1 VFGAGTYPADTRQHK
16 NAVAAERV
24 RNVRSSGYGPA
35 AASAGPAAAA
45 MSAEEDDEVLGV
57 FNAAP
62 WVPTRRVSPNRSRA
76 AAHGRDVGP
85 SEPLFAFAS
94 VPATDAGLPHQEE
107 EGAGAQRR
115 STWHAD
121 PRGNVGGARLD
132 EPSFLSTTTTTT
144 TSQQEPAHGARFFG
158 RVLPGGAGGAGAG
171 RSAGRGA
178 GKR

>member
-1 VFGAGTYPADTRQHK
+1 MFGAGTYHADTRQHK

-24 RNVRSSGYGPA
+24 RNVRSSGYLYGPA
-35 AASAGPAAAA
+35 AASAGLAAAA
-45 MSAEEDDEVLGV
+45 LTAEEDDEVLGV

-94 VPATDAGLPHQEE
+94 VPATDAGLPQQEE
-107 EGAGAQRR
+107 AGAGAQRR
-115 STWHAD
+115 NTWHAD
-121 PRGNVGGARLD
+121 PRNVGGARLD
-132 EPSFLSTTTTTT
+132 EPSFLSTTTTT

-158 RVLPGGAGGAGAG
+158 RVLPGGAGAGVG